1 LCGLTTETDPIRWKR
16 EQRPMRDRM
25 KPLQLGINY
34 GMGVPSLARGLQR
47 HPLIASDFIER
58 HKRRYPR
65 YWWWREN
72 QAVTAMLE
80 RRTESVFGWPLR
92 VSMIC
97 SREPLSEKVAAE
109 DALRMEI
116 AAFVENHIEALVNAL
131 VHIAVVDAHT
141 PPPIRAR
148 AK

>member
-1 LCGLTTETDPIRWKR
+1 
-16 EQRPMRDRM
+16 
-25 KPLQLGINY
+25 
-34 GMGVPSLARGLQR
+34 
-47 HPLIASDFIER
+47 
-58 HKRRYPR
+58 
-65 YWWWREN
+65 
-72 QAVTAMLE
+72 
-80 RRTESVFGWPLR
+80 
-92 VSMIC
+92 MIC

-148 AK
+148 AKKALSALTRIELRAAPSRS